1 MLFAVG
7 ADDGRIKVVVV
18 VVGRGSVLIVGGPAL
33 FGEVVVGNRIAQWS
47 DWIELG
53 PDLEAQLVVIVV

>member
-1 MLFAVG
+1 MG
-7 ADDGRIKVVVV
+7 ADEGRIRVVVA

-33 FGEVVVGNRIAQWS
+33 FGEVVVGNIIAQWS

-53 PDLEAQLVVIVV
+53 PDLKAQSVVVVV